1 MSKDA
6 KNLTSAAALKHCLFY
21 KGAEKISAYHAH
33 LISHQGHSGTARV
46 LGSGL
51 VVFRQVLLLNW
62 TGTPR
67 AV

>member
-33 LISHQGHSGTARV
+33 QGHSGTARV
-46 LGSGL
+46 LGSGS

-62 TGTPR
+62 TGTP
-67 AV
+67 